1 MRIEVRGRE
10 QQKGLGMA
18 KLRFTPGS
26 IEQQWMQRMMN
37 LKMCQEEM
45 HLTLGHQTLV
55 ALKA

>member
-1 MRIEVRGRE
+1 
-10 QQKGLGMA
+10 MA